1 MTFVALVTGASSGIG
16 EATAKLLASQP
27 DVQLVLVARR
37 KERLQELAK
46 AIQPNA
52 TIITADLTLPS
63 AAKKIAEKVAAEHG
77 QLNLL
82 VNNAGA
88 RWSMKF
94 ADGGYENVAQTMKLN
109 FDAQVRLTEALL
121 PLLRATAAKSPAR
134 ADGAGAAKALTG
146 EARVAPV
153 SIVNV
158 SSTAGRVARSG
169 SAAYSASKFALSGW
183 TDGLALEL
191 APEGIH
197 VGLVNPGFIATEGF
211 PAAEL
216 REKWLTSLIVDTPEH
231 AAQAIVKAGPGG
243 LYEIY
248 VPRYYWLAAAVRIL
262 APSFL
267 RKRLMKSS
275 FTTATL
281 ADQQNT

>member
-46 AIQPNA
+46 AVQPSA
-52 TIITADLTLPS
+52 TIIAADLGTPS
-63 AAKKIAEKVAAEHG
+63 AGKKIAEKIAATYG
-77 QLNLL
+77 QLNLV

-94 ADGGYENVAQTMKLN
+94 ADGGYDNVAQTMKIN

-121 PLLRATAAKSPAR
+121 PLLQATAAKSGPTPE
-134 ADGAGAAKALTG
+134 GATWKTAIAGG
-146 EARVAPV
+146 ARVAPV

-158 SSTAGRVARSG
+158 ASTSGRVARG
-169 SAAYSASKFALSGW
+169 GAAAYSASKFALAGW
-183 TDGLALEL
+183 SDGISLEL

-197 VGLVNPGFIATEGF
+197 VGLVMPGFIATEGF
-211 PAAEL
+211 PATEL
-216 REKWLTSLIVDTPEH
+216 REKWLTSLIVDTPEN
-231 AAQAIVKAGPGG
+231 AAKAILKAGPGG
-243 LYEIY
+243 VHEVY
-248 VPRYYWLAAAVRIL
+248 VPRYYWLAAATRVL
-262 APSFL
+262 APGFL
-267 RKRLMKSS
+267 RKRLAKST

-281 ADQQNT
+281 ADKQTS